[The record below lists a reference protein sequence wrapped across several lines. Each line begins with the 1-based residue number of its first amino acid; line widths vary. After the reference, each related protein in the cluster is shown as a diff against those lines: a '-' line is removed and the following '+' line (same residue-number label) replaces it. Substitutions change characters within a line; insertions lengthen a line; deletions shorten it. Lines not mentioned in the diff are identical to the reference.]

1 MRAQPFS
8 CCLIQD
14 WVNRTLALIARR
26 YRLSANHCISHPA
39 PPVERYRRQAR
50 RLDSESTSGGNGH
63 MIRNSPE
70 IICVPR
76 QISLPAKFV
85 SGGFLLGAAC
95 RRSVPN
101 ANRHSPRIT
110 QPVRS
115 PDAIWRASRQ
125 KFAMPRSPANP
136 WKYLAEGE
144 ESDKVCC
151 CELPDTRAHLAW
163 SSTTLAREAA
173 TCPV

>member
-1 MRAQPFS
+1 MKIFPAKEDFLRSGTTP
-8 CCLIQD
+8 
-14 WVNRTLALIARR
+14 IARR
-26 YRLSANHCISHPA
+26 YRLSAIRSILDPA
-39 PPVERYRRQAR
+39 PVERHLRQAR
-50 RLDSESTSGGNGH
+50 QLNSESTSGGNGH

-70 IICVPR
+70 IIWMPR

-125 KFAMPRSPANP
+125 
-136 WKYLAEGE
+136 
-144 ESDKVCC
+144 
-151 CELPDTRAHLAW
+151 
-163 SSTTLAREAA
+163 
-173 TCPV
+173 

>member
-1 MRAQPFS
+1 MLQGSTEIRLPPSQRGQYREIFRTKVCNFS
-8 CCLIQD
+8 GPKRISPIWEERLI
-14 WVNRTLALIARR
+14 IRR
-26 YRLSANHCISHPA
+26 YRLSAIRSISDPA
-39 PPVERYRRQAR
+39 APVQRHLRQAR
-50 RLDSESTSGGNGH
+50 QLDSESTSGGNGH

-70 IICVPR
+70 IIWMRR

-101 ANRHSPRIT
+101 ANRQSPRIT

-125 KFAMPRSPANP
+125 KFAMLRSPINP
-136 WKYLAEGE
+136 
-144 ESDKVCC
+144 
-151 CELPDTRAHLAW
+151 
-163 SSTTLAREAA
+163 
-173 TCPV
+173 